1 MNRKKYFILLFHN
14 AILINIMYQ
23 VPVSSVEECLK
34 IIDKAFKNRAVGAN
48 DLNDQSSRSHWYF
61 DLPTNFFKKT
71 LR

>member
-1 MNRKKYFILLFHN
+1 
-14 AILINIMYQ
+14 MYQ